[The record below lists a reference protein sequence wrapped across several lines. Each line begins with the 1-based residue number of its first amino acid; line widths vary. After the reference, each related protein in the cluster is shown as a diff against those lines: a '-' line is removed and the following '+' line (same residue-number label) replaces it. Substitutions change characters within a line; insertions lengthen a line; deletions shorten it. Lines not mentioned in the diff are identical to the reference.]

1 MKIKTVSVY
10 GIDEGIAGAKFA
22 KSVDLEAVTSDVTK
36 GIIACSKAV
45 PGSGHDNW
53 LNATTVFMDV
63 TASIKWWVEFA
74 RYHFVSGIDDVP
86 EFVTSQSTMHKIMD
100 FALEGQCNPYVTD
113 ATIKNLES
121 LREAYRADPSGEN
134 YLRVLYNVPV
144 GFELTARMKTD
155 YRQLKIMYNQR
166 NDHRLEEWHI
176 FCDWIISLP
185 RFEELCLKA

>member
-10 GIDEGIAGAKFA
+10 GIEEGIAGAKFA
-22 KSVDLEAVTSDVTK
+22 KSVDVESITSAPTK
-36 GIIACSKAV
+36 GNIACSRAE
-45 PGSGHDNW
+45 PGTGHDNW

-100 FALEGQCNPYVTD
+100 FELSGQCNAYVTQE
-113 ATIKNLES
+113 TIAHLEK
-121 LREAYRADPSGEN
+121 LRDAYRADPSNEN

-144 GFELTARMKTD
+144 GLELT
-155 YRQLKIMYNQR
+155 
-166 NDHRLEEWHI
+166 HG
-176 FCDWIISLP
+176 
-185 RFEELCLKA
+185 